1 MKICFV
7 VQRYGIEVNG
17 GAELHSMQLAEHL
30 LPFCERIDVLTSKAI
45 DYMTW
50 KNEYTSSEEVINGIN
65 VKRFDVVKERN
76 QKVFDEIN
84 GRFMSGKL
92 KVSEEE
98 EWLIKQGPYVPS
110 LVDYLEK
117 HQYDYDVVVF
127 FGYLYYPSVMGIRK
141 VTNKIVMLPLAHD
154 EPFLK
159 MRIFDPIFKK
169 PDAFFFNTEE
179 ERNLVVK
186 KYQNDDIAYNY
197 GGVGV
202 DLPESI
208 DAERFKKKYDL
219 DDYIVYV
226 GRIDEGKNCPQ
237 LFNYFIEYKKRNPES
252 KLKLVLMGKPVIPIP
267 KRDDIVSLGF
277 VIDEDKFDGIKGA
290 RALVLPSEFE
300 SLSMV
305 VLEAMSVR
313 TMVMVNGKCPVLRG
327 HVIKSNGAF
336 YYDNY
341 YEFEGQLNYLY
352 SNEDVVEKMKDNG
365 IKYVEE
371 NYRWDIIT
379 KKFLKLIEEIPNK
392 N

>member
-1 MKICFV
+1 MKICIV

-50 KNEYTSSEEVINGIN
+50 KNEYTSNEEVINGIN
-65 VKRFDVVKERN
+65 VKRFDVVRERN

-84 GRFMSGKL
+84 GRFMNGRL
-92 KVSEEE
+92 KTSEEE

-159 MRIFDPIFKK
+159 MKIFDPIFTK

-186 KYQNDDIAYNY
+186 KYHNDDIAYNY

-313 TMVMVNGKCPVLRG
+313 TTVLVNGKCPVLRG

-341 YEFEGQLNYLY
+341 FEFEGQLNYLY
-352 SNEDVVEKMKDNG
+352 SNEDVVEKMKDNA

-379 KKFLKLIEEIPNK
+379 KKFLKLIEDIKDK

>member
-1 MKICFV
+1 MKICIV

-50 KNEYTSSEEVINGIN
+50 KNEYTSNEEVINGIN
-65 VKRFDVVKERN
+65 VKRFDVVRERN

-84 GRFMSGKL
+84 GRFMNGRL
-92 KVSEEE
+92 KTSEEE

-159 MRIFDPIFKK
+159 MKIFDPIFTK

-313 TMVMVNGKCPVLRG
+313 TTVLVNGKCPVLRG

-352 SNEDVVEKMKDNG
+352 SNEDVVEKMKDNA

-379 KKFLKLIEEIPNK
+379 KKFLKLIEDIKDK